1 MNEILFGRKVRQ
13 ALDEGLR
20 VAPHVAERLRAAR
33 ERALAVQRREQP
45 AQGFVRSGRAG
56 VLARLGGWVGF
67 SWRVLLPLAV
77 TLAGLAGMHRWQ
89 QEQRALEVEEL
100 DARLLADD
108 LPIEAYL
115 DKGFEAWLRKRT
127 GG

>member
-1 MNEILFGRKVRQ
+1 MNEISFGLKVKQ
-13 ALDEGLR
+13 ALNEGTRLSPR
-20 VAPHVAERLRAAR
+20 ASARLREAR
-33 ERALAVQRREQP
+33 ERALA
-45 AQGFVRSGRAG
+45 AQKPEGASADLAVAG
-56 VLARLGGWVGF
+56 NVLARVGGLGGL
-67 SWRVLLPLAV
+67 SRRVLLPLA
-77 TLAGLAGMHRWQ
+77 LAIAGLAAIYSWQ
-89 QEQRALEVEEL
+89 QERRAAEVEEL